1 MIMAKKS
8 KRFAE
13 ASAKIQKEKVY
24 TPEEAMVAIKDVAS
38 AKFDESV
45 EVHVQLGI
53 DPKKGDQ
60 QVRSTVAL
68 PHGTGKSVRI
78 AVITSTHEQEAKDAG
93 VTVVGGE
100 DVIEKI
106 KNGDIIGDVDVIVA
120 TPEMMPKLAQ
130 VARVLGPRG
139 MMPNPKAE
147 TVTTNVASVVEG
159 LKKGKVDFRNDKT
172 GIIHQ
177 AIGKVSFESAQLVEN
192 YEAFM
197 AAVESARPAGYKGA
211 LVRSVKACSTM
222 GPSVTI
228 IKK

>member
-1 MIMAKKS
+1 MAKKS

-13 ASAKIQKEKVY
+13 AVKKIDKEKVH
-24 TPEEAMVAIKDVAS
+24 TPTEAVDAIKAAAT

-60 QVRSTVAL
+60 QVRATAAL
-68 PHGTGKSVRI
+68 PHGTGKSVRV
-78 AVITSTHEQEAKDAG
+78 AVITTTHEDEAKSAG
-93 VTVVGGE
+93 AEVVGGE
-100 DVIEKI
+100 DVITQI
-106 KNGDIIGDVDVIVA
+106 KNGEIIGNIDIIVA

-130 VARVLGPRG
+130 VARILGPRG

-147 TVTTNVASVVEG
+147 TVTTNVAQVVEG

-177 AIGKVSFESAQLVEN
+177 AIGKVSFDTEKLVEN
-192 YEAFM
+192 YEALL
-197 AAVESARPAGYKGA
+197 AAIDNARPVTYKGT
-211 LVRSVKACSTM
+211 LIRSVKMCSTM

>member
-1 MIMAKKS
+1 MAKKS
-8 KRFAE
+8 KRFTE
-13 ASAKIQKEKVY
+13 AVAKIDKEKVY
-24 TPEEAMVAIKDVAS
+24 TPAEAMETIKSTAT

-60 QVRSTVAL
+60 QVRATVAL
-68 PHGTGKSVRI
+68 PHGTGKSVRV
-78 AVITSTHEQEAKDAG
+78 AVITTTHADEAKSTGAE
-93 VTVVGGE
+93 VVGGE
-100 DVIEKI
+100 DVIAQI
-106 KNGDIIGDVDVIVA
+106 KNGEIISDVDVVVA

-147 TVTTNVASVVEG
+147 TVTTNVAQVVEG

-177 AIGKVSFESAQLVEN
+177 VIGKVSFDTEKLVKN
-192 YEAFM
+192 YEALI
-197 AAVESARPAGYKGA
+197 AAIDGARPATYKGM
-211 LVRSVKACSTM
+211 LIKSVKACSTM
-222 GPSVTI
+222 GPAVII